1 MLSPADFVLL
11 ADRFSEAAL
20 LLTGDGIVLE
30 ANRQFRRLQLAVSS
44 PKGQHLT
51 ELSSS
56 LHSDVQAYLD
66 ACVRNRE
73 PAMGAL
79 KFQTLQGETITLRC
93 DGAILQHGETRAA
106 SRVMIK
112 LVPRE
117 QSTMQFEVLNQK
129 LADLNEEMR
138 RRKQLQVELIGSE
151 ERLRLALDAGR
162 MGSWQWDIAS
172 GQVAWSAT
180 LERIHGLTEGS
191 FEGSFEA
198 YQQDIYPED
207 RERVLASIQQT
218 VLQGRDHHI
227 EYRIL
232 WPDGSLHWLESRGR
246 LFRDDA
252 GEPIR
257 MIGICLDIS
266 ERKHTE
272 QTLLFL
278 AESSKSLSSLVDYKS
293 TLQKI
298 ASLSVPHF
306 ADWCAVDM
314 LEDDGSVQR
323 LAVAHADSTKVSSLQ
338 RFTSDILPV
347 QTQIMEL

>member
-1 MLSPADFVLL
+1 
-11 ADRFSEAAL
+11 
-20 LLTGDGIVLE
+20 
-30 ANRQFRRLQLAVSS
+30 
-44 PKGQHLT
+44 
-51 ELSSS
+51 
-56 LHSDVQAYLD
+56 
-66 ACVRNRE
+66 
-73 PAMGAL
+73 
-79 KFQTLQGETITLRC
+79 
-93 DGAILQHGETRAA
+93 
-106 SRVMIK
+106 
-112 LVPRE
+112 
-117 QSTMQFEVLNQK
+117 
-129 LADLNEEMR
+129 NEEMR

-191 FEGSFEA
+191 FEGSFKA

-278 AESSKSLSSLVDYKS
+278 AESSKSLSSLVDY
-293 TLQKI
+293 
-298 ASLSVPHF
+298 
-306 ADWCAVDM
+306 
-314 LEDDGSVQR
+314 
-323 LAVAHADSTKVSSLQ
+323 
-338 RFTSDILPV
+338 
-347 QTQIMEL
+347 